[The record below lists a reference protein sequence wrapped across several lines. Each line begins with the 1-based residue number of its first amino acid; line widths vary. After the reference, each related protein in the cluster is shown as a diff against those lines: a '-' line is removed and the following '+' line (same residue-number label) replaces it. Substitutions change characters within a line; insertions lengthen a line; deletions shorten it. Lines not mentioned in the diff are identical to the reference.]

1 MRLLGQRLRCFHWRV
16 TARLHSDFHSQRLRS
31 NAPHFFAVRQSDP
44 AKTRNPDSLR
54 RHLMTRDLPNRDRKG
69 VGPSSFAPLPIRDRK
84 GAAMHKRGQ
93 ATIEY
98 AIVAAGVL
106 IPMTFG
112 IIYAAQLLWIWHS
125 VTDFTREGARYATTH
140 CWQSDGGNVL
150 NYMKTQVP
158 PMVDQQ
164 QLQSGP
170 VEIDVS
176 YFSRDPASGALTPFS
191 CDLDCGTSCIPD
203 TVTVQ
208 VRNYE
213 FRSFVGYL
221 GLRPVPIPD
230 FQISMPIE
238 SAGCDPDSGVCLP

>member
-1 MRLLGQRLRCFHWRV
+1 
-16 TARLHSDFHSQRLRS
+16 
-31 NAPHFFAVRQSDP
+31 
-44 AKTRNPDSLR
+44 
-54 RHLMTRDLPNRDRKG
+54 MTRDLPNRDRKG

-150 NYMKTQVP
+150 NYMKTHVP

-164 QLQSGP
+164 QFQSGP
-170 VEIDVS
+170 VEIDLS

-191 CDLDCGTSCIPD
+191 CDADCGTSCIPD

-213 FRSFVGYL
+213 FRGFVGYL
-221 GLRPVPIPD
+221 GLPPVPIPN
-230 FQISMPIE
+230 FQMSMPIE

>member
-1 MRLLGQRLRCFHWRV
+1 
-16 TARLHSDFHSQRLRS
+16 
-31 NAPHFFAVRQSDP
+31 
-44 AKTRNPDSLR
+44 
-54 RHLMTRDLPNRDRKG
+54 MTRDLPNRDRKG

-150 NYMKTQVP
+150 NYMKTHVP

-164 QLQSGP
+164 QFQSGP

-176 YFSRDPASGALTPFS
+176 YFSRDPASGTLNPFS

-221 GLRPVPIPD
+221 GLPPVPIPN
-230 FQISMPIE
+230 FQMSMPIE

>member
-1 MRLLGQRLRCFHWRV
+1 
-16 TARLHSDFHSQRLRS
+16 
-31 NAPHFFAVRQSDP
+31 
-44 AKTRNPDSLR
+44 
-54 RHLMTRDLPNRDRKG
+54 MTRDLPNRDRKG

-150 NYMKTQVP
+150 NYMKTHVP
-158 PMVDQQ
+158 PIVDQQ
-164 QLQSGP
+164 QFQSGP
-170 VEIDVS
+170 VEINVS

-191 CDLDCGTSCIPD
+191 CDADCGT
-203 TVTVQ
+203 
-208 VRNYE
+208 
-213 FRSFVGYL
+213 
-221 GLRPVPIPD
+221 
-230 FQISMPIE
+230 FQ
-238 SAGCDPDSGVCLP
+238 LPK

>member
-1 MRLLGQRLRCFHWRV
+1 MTVISVKTMWGRLATCGRLLI
-16 TARLHSDFHSQRLRS
+16 
-31 NAPHFFAVRQSDP
+31 
-44 AKTRNPDSLR
+44 
-54 RHLMTRDLPNRDRKG
+54 
-69 VGPSSFAPLPIRDRK
+69 GPWISKHYLTGRLPIGRRLTICPTSR
-84 GAAMHKRGQ
+84 RGQ
-93 ATIEY
+93 ATVEY

-150 NYMKTQVP
+150 NYMKTHVP

-164 QLQSGP
+164 QFQSGP

-176 YFSRDPASGALTPFS
+176 YFSRDPGSGALTPFS
-191 CDLDCGTSCIPD
+191 CDADCGTSCIPD

-213 FRSFVGYL
+213 FRGFVGYL
-221 GLRPVPIPD
+221 GLPPVPIPD
-230 FQISMPIE
+230 FQMSMPIE

>member
-1 MRLLGQRLRCFHWRV
+1 MPCRASH
-16 TARLHSDFHSQRLRS
+16 
-31 NAPHFFAVRQSDP
+31 
-44 AKTRNPDSLR
+44 KTR
-54 RHLMTRDLPNRDRKG
+54 
-69 VGPSSFAPLPIRDRK
+69 
-84 GAAMHKRGQ
+84 RGQ
-93 ATIEY
+93 ATVEY
-98 AIVAAGVL
+98 ALVSAGVL

-112 IIYAAQLLWIWHS
+112 IIYMAQLLWIWHS

-150 NYMKTQVP
+150 NFMKTHVP
-158 PMVDQQ
+158 PMTDQQ
-164 QLQSGP
+164 QFQSGP
-170 VEIDVS
+170 VEINVN
-176 YFSRDPASGALTPFS
+176 YFARDPLSGALTPFS
-191 CDLDCGTSCIPD
+191 CDSDCGTSCIPD

-221 GLRPVPIPD
+221 GLSPVPLPD